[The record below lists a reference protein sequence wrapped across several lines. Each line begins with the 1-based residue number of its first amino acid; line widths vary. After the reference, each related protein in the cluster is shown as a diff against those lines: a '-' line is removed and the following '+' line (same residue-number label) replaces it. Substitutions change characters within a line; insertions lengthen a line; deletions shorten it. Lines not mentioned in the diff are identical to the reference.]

1 MTRIDEVRV
10 LPQGQQ
16 EGRVGA
22 VTAPPGAAAPML
34 SLRQISK
41 RFGRIEALAGID
53 LDVRPRE
60 VVALVGDNGA
70 GKSTVA
76 KVISG
81 ALQPDAG
88 FVLVDGRQVTVP
100 SPSAATA
107 LGIAAVFQ
115 DPALCDNL
123 SVVAN
128 IFLGRELR
136 VRPGGPLDEERMVL
150 EARSILGGLTSGLA
164 SVRRPVREL
173 STGQRQA
180 VAIARALTSRPSVV
194 VLDEPTSSLSVVQT
208 AEVLT
213 LIGRLRDMGLGVL
226 LISHDLSDVLAV
238 ADRVEVLRHGRNNGS
253 FDAAWTTQEEIVGAI
268 TGASRS
274 GSTARAML

>member
-1 MTRIDEVRV
+1 MHNDPVSL
-10 LPQGQQ
+10 LPHDSG
-16 EGRVGA
+16 ERMVSPVSA
-22 VTAPPGAAAPML
+22 SPGAAAPML
-34 SLRQISK
+34 SMRQISK
-41 RFGRIEALAGID
+41 RFGPVEALAGID

-70 GKSTVA
+70 GKSTLA
-76 KVISG
+76 KVIAG

-88 FVLVDGRQVTVP
+88 LIEVDGTPVSIP

-107 LGIAAVFQ
+107 LGIATVFQ

-150 EARSILGGLTSGLA
+150 EARAILGDLTSGVT
-164 SVRRPVREL
+164 SVRRPVGEL

-180 VAIARALTSRPSVV
+180 VAIARTLTSRPRIV
-194 VLDEPTSSLSVVQT
+194 VLDEPASSLSVVQT

-213 LIGRLRDMGLGVL
+213 LIGRLRDMALGVV

-238 ADRVEVLRHGRNNGS
+238 SDRVEVLRHGRNNGS
-253 FDAAWTTQEEIVGAI
+253 FDSAWATQEEIVAAI
-268 TGASRS
+268 TGASRV
-274 GSTARAML
+274 GEGNRRNR

>member
-1 MTRIDEVRV
+1 MR
-10 LPQGQQ
+10 LQ
-16 EGRVGA
+16 EGRVSA
-22 VTAPPGAAAPML
+22 VSASPGAAAPML

-41 RFGRIEALAGID
+41 RFGPIEALAGID

-81 ALQPDAG
+81 AVQPDAG
-88 FVLVDGRQVTVP
+88 FILLHGRQVSVT
-100 SPSAATA
+100 SPSAATT

-136 VRPGGPLDEERMVL
+136 VRPGGPLDEERMVV
-150 EARSILGGLTSGLA
+150 EARAILGGLTSGVT

-180 VAIARALTSRPSVV
+180 VAIARALTSRPRVV
-194 VLDEPTSSLSVVQT
+194 VLDEPTSALSVVQT

-213 LIGRLRDMGLGVL
+213 LIGSLRDMGLGVV

-274 GSTARAML
+274 ASAARALL

>member
-1 MTRIDEVRV
+1 MS
-10 LPQGQQ
+10 
-16 EGRVGA
+16 
-22 VTAPPGAAAPML
+22 APPGATAPVL

-41 RFGRIEALAGID
+41 RFGPVEALAGID
-53 LDVRPRE
+53 LDVRARE

-70 GKSTVA
+70 GKSTLA

-88 FVLVDGRQVTVP
+88 FIELDGRQLMLA
-100 SPSAATA
+100 SPAAATA
-107 LGIAAVFQ
+107 VGIATVFQ

-136 VRPGGPLDEERMVL
+136 VRAGGPLDEERMVV
-150 EARSILGGLTSGLA
+150 EARAILGGLTSGVT
-164 SVRRPVREL
+164 SVRRPVGEL

-180 VAIARALTSRPSVV
+180 VAIARALTSGPRVV
-194 VLDEPTSSLSVVQT
+194 VLDEPTASLSVVQT

-213 LIGRLRDMGLGVL
+213 LIGRLRDMGLGVV

-253 FDAAWTTQEEIVGAI
+253 FDAAWTTQEELVAAI
-268 TGASRS
+268 TRAPGAR
-274 GSTARAML
+274 TAVRTR